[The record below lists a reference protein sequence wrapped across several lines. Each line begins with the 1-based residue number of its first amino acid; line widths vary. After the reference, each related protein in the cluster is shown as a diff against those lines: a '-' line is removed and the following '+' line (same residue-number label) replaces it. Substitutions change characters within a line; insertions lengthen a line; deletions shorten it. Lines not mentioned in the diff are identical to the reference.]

1 MSVVRVEVVLLPL
14 LIAQVRPLD
23 LMLLSGNAQIARF
36 DPQSLPIWV
45 SIGLLQEAQVHVEYL
60 SDVVILRIRLF
71 FELGEE
77 LLSMRPDLGR
87 RPSSNVLFNSVPVF
101 PEQSQRIQKSLMLLI
116 RPATFRCLAVGVTVA
131 GGNA

>member
-1 MSVVRVEVVLLPL
+1 MLLPL

-45 SIGLLQEAQVHVEYL
+45 SIGLLQETQVHVEYL

-101 PEQSQRIQKSLMLLI
+101 PEQSQRFQNFNMQDRENINLLTSILSML
-116 RPATFRCLAVGVTVA
+116 PTFKEKCAKFDA
-131 GGNA
+131 

>member
-87 RPSSNVLFNSVPVF
+87 GTGSNVLFHPVPVF